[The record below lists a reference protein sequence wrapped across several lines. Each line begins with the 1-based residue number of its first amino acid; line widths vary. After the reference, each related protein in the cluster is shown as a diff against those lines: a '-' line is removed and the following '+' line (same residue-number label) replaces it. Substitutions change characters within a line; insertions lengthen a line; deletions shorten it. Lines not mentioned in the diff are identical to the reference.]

1 MQPFARPAAR
11 LAWGHARLGL
21 DLSTRPGRSRSVV
34 VQSPAI
40 CVRCGIQAIG
50 FPGRLFSNQTPPPNG
65 PNDPNSKGS
74 SSRTD
79 KDVEAELESILK
91 PRPNPFKPQRRIEGP
106 RSEQL
111 RLGHPNF
118 EHPAEEE
125 EKPRTLR
132 VEAKTENEK
141 PNEAAQP
148 QETRSRAESLRDL
161 AYARLN
167 ELKEKFSSAM
177 DTLQARAMNASQTLN
192 DITGYTGIEAIKH
205 QNAVIENQLAE
216 AHERVRNARQ
226 AYKTS
231 NTSRAATQ
239 REVTTL
245 LARKDS
251 WSPGD
256 LERFTELYRAD
267 HVLEGEVVSSQEA
280 LTEAEADEQS
290 LSQRLNAGILKR
302 YHEEQIWSDR
312 IRRASTWGTWGLMG
326 MNFILFVV
334 LQFVAEPWKRR
345 RLVKGVVAEEK
356 LVLEEVRGEL
366 EQVKLAIEKRDQ
378 LAAVEALTGAVKATQ
393 TEPVVEAAASEEALA
408 EEAIIA
414 AEQTQ
419 AVVKPVVATPTVQPP
434 TARQRTWEEVL
445 QELQDI
451 EWWREKAEDLC
462 SERRIDLR
470 MRDASLLALQGALA
484 GAFVT
489 ASFMMLV
496 R

>member
-1 MQPFARPAAR
+1 MQPLARPAAR
-11 LAWGHARLGL
+11 LAWGHARLGF
-21 DLSTRPGRSRSVV
+21 DLSTRPGRSRSLVV
-34 VQSPAI
+34 PNPAI

-50 FPGRLFSNQTPPPNG
+50 LQPRLFSNQTPPSG
-65 PNDPNSKGS
+65 PGKGSTS

-79 KDVEAELESILK
+79 KDVEAELQNILK
-91 PRPNPFKPQRRIEGP
+91 PKPRPSPFKPRPRIEGP
-106 RSEQL
+106 RAEQL

-118 EHPAEEE
+118 ESPAEEE
-125 EKPRTLR
+125 EKPHTLR

-141 PNEAAQP
+141 PNETPQP
-148 QETRSRAESLRDL
+148 QETRSKAETIRDL
-161 AYARLN
+161 AYAQLS
-167 ELKEKFSSAM
+167 ELKEKFAGAM
-177 DTLQARAMNASQTLN
+177 DTLQNRAMNASRTLN
-192 DITGYTGIEAIKH
+192 DITGYTGIEAIKR
-205 QNAVIENQLAE
+205 QNAVIETQLAE
-216 AHERVRNARQ
+216 AHDRVRNARL

-251 WSPGD
+251 WSPVD

-267 HVLEGEVVSSQEA
+267 HVLEGEVVASQEA

-326 MNFILFVV
+326 MNFVLFVV

-356 LVLEEVRGEL
+356 AVLEEVRGEL

-378 LAAVEALTGAVKATQ
+378 RAAAEALTGAVKAAE
-393 TEPVVEAAASEEALA
+393 TEPAAASGETVMA
-408 EEAIIA
+408 EGFIS
-414 AEQTQ
+414 TKTTRTTGP
-419 AVVKPVVATPTVQPP
+419 VKPGVATPIGKPAPP
-434 TARQRTWEEVL
+434 KTWEEML
-445 QELQDI
+445 EELKDP

-470 MRDASLLALQGALA
+470 MRDASLLALEGALA
-484 GAFVT
+484 GAFLT